1 MSNHHHHTN
10 GNLKLAFFINLGFTV
25 IEFIGGILVNSVAIL
40 SDAVHDLGDSVSL
53 GLAWYLDQKSHQ
65 KANKIF
71 TFGYGRFSLLGAL
84 INAVIL
90 ILGSFF
96 VLSEAIQ
103 RIFHPEPSHA
113 AGMILLALLGVLVN
127 GFAAWKVSHG
137 KSQNEKVIT
146 WHLLE
151 DVIGWAAVLIGA
163 ILLYFHY
170 IPWLDPTLSIAITLF
185 ILWNVFKNLKET
197 MLIFLQGTPS
207 GLSVSQIE
215 QNLLQHPKVD
225 SIHHVHIWSLDGQNH
240 VFTAHICLTEVD
252 GLDELR
258 KTKIDIQD
266 KLKSYPFVHFTI
278 EWELPGDNCTMLSS
292 AE

>member
-1 MSNHHHHTN
+1 MSSYHHHTSS
-10 GNLKLAFFINLGFTV
+10 NLKLAFFLNLVFTI
-25 IEFIGGILVNSVAIL
+25 IEFIGGFLVNSVAIL

-113 AGMILLALLGVLVN
+113 SGMVFLALLGVLVN

-163 ILLYFHY
+163 IILYFHY
-170 IPWLDPTLSIAITLF
+170 IPWLDPALSIAITIF
-185 ILWNVFKNLKET
+185 IVWNVFKNLKET

-207 GLSVSQIE
+207 GLSVTQIE
-215 QNLLQHPKVD
+215 QKLLLHPKVH

-240 VFTAHICLTEVD
+240 VFTAHISLSGVD
-252 GLDELR
+252 SLDELS
-258 KTKIDIQD
+258 KTKISIQ
-266 KLKSYPFVHFTI
+266 KVLKSYPFIHFTI
-278 EWELPGDNCTMLSS
+278 EWELPGDNCTMQSFTD
-292 AE
+292 

>member
-1 MSNHHHHTN
+1 MSNHHHHTS
-10 GNLKLAFFINLGFTV
+10 GNLKLAFFLNLGFTV

-84 INAVIL
+84 INALIL

-96 VLSEAIQ
+96 VLSEALN
-103 RIFHPEPSHA
+103 RLFNPEPSNA
-113 AGMILLALLGVLVN
+113 TGMILLALLGVLVN

-137 KSQNEKVIT
+137 KSQNEKVIS

-151 DVIGWAAVLIGA
+151 DVLGWVTVLIGA
-163 ILLYFHY
+163 IILYFY
-170 IPWLDPTLSIAITLF
+170 DIPWLDPALSIAITLF

-197 MLIFLQGTPS
+197 MLIFLQGSPK
-207 GLSVSQIE
+207 GISVAQIE
-215 QNLLQHPKVD
+215 QKLLLHPKVN
-225 SIHHVHIWSLDGQNH
+225 SIHHVHTWSLDGENH
-240 VFTAHICLTEVD
+240 VFTAHICLKEID
-252 GLDELR
+252 NLEELR
-258 KTKIDIQD
+258 KSKISIQQL
-266 KLKSYPFVHFTI
+266 LKSYSFIHFTI
-278 EWELPGDNCTMLSS
+278 EWELPGDNCTIQSKDN
-292 AE
+292 